1 MGGVELIEGDK
12 MNREKLIKVLINCFE
27 IDKDT
32 YVYNLNRIKTAYLE
46 VSDFEEFQ
54 IEDIEA
60 IADCIIENMEK

>member
-1 MGGVELIEGDK
+1 MIIK
-12 MNREKLIKVLINCFE
+12 NSISEKLIKVLINCFE

-46 VSDFEEFQ
+46 VSDFKEFQ

>member
-1 MGGVELIEGDK
+1 
-12 MNREKLIKVLINCFE
+12 MNRDKLIKVLINCFE
-27 IDKDT
+27 INKDT
-32 YVYNLNRIKTAYLE
+32 YVYNLNRIKTADLE